1 MEYAK
6 VLEKT
11 KFEAIEKATTKIST
25 SLPDWKADKDLLS
38 QLLQL

>member
-25 SLPDWKADKDLLS
+25 SLSEWKADKDLLS